1 MNINKP
7 LRLYKMENRFERVK
21 ERYLLNTLATEDP
34 QLKESFAVFGLFL
47 ETIHSSPDQL
57 HAPRP
62 QKYLNILLESG
73 TNPHINKHAIFRVVS
88 RNYQEAEELTSLLS
102 DQLERILKHYPVS
115 KELDL
120 AFTKAILQSF

>member
-1 MNINKP
+1 
-7 LRLYKMENRFERVK
+7 MENRFEKVK
-21 ERYLLNTLATEDP
+21 ERYLLNTLATEDL

-47 ETIHSSPDQL
+47 ETIQSSPDQL
-57 HAPRP
+57 QTPRL
-62 QKYLNILLESG
+62 QKYLNILLETRINS
-73 TNPHINKHAIFRVVS
+73 HINKHAIFRIMS
-88 RNYQEAEELTSLLS
+88 RYQETEELTNLLS